1 LTPSRTFR
9 PTLYT
14 LLPNAF
20 RRGARDERGSTVVET
35 ALSLGLLSMLI
46 FGVFETCLAVYS
58 YHFLANAAHE
68 GARYAIVRGAR
79 WSVGCDGG
87 GNAGSGY
94 ASAMCTAS
102 TADIANYVVQRS
114 FPGILLTASNV
125 CVEYLGPTPGSA
137 TTTCDAGNS
146 IPADNAPGDIVQVT
160 VSYPFTLNVPG
171 LPAKRFTMS
180 STSQMV
186 IAE

>member
-1 LTPSRTFR
+1 LVELAISFSILTVLMFGTF
-9 PTLYT
+9 
-14 LLPNAF
+14 
-20 RRGARDERGSTVVET
+20 EV
-35 ALSLGLLSMLI
+35 
-46 FGVFETCLAVYS
+46 CLAVYS

-68 GARYAIVRGAR
+68 GARYAIVRGGR
-79 WSVGCDGG
+79 WKQSC
-87 GNAGSGY
+87 SGY
-94 ASAMCTAS
+94 TSSMCTAS

-114 FPGILLTASNV
+114 LPGIALTASDV

-137 TTTCDAGNS
+137 STTCSAANS
-146 IPADNAPGDIVQVT
+146 IAADKAPGDIVQVT

-171 LPAKRFTMS
+171 LPAKIFTMS

>member
-1 LTPSRTFR
+1 MIPSQTFR

-20 RRGARDERGSTVVET
+20 RRGKDERGATVLET
-35 ALSLGLLSMLI
+35 AFALWLLTMLI
-46 FGVFETCLAVYS
+46 FGVFESCLAVYS

-68 GARYAIVRGAR
+68 GARYAIVRGGR
-79 WSVGCDGG
+79 WSVGCDGSG
-87 GNAGSGY
+87 KAGSGY
-94 ASAMCTAS
+94 ASSMCTAS
-102 TADIANYVVQRS
+102 STDIANYVIERS
-114 FPGILLTASNV
+114 FPGILLTASDV

-137 TTTCDAGNS
+137 TTTCNAGNS
-146 IPADNAPGDIVQVT
+146 TASDNAPGDIVQVT
-160 VSYPFTLNVPG
+160 VRYPFTLRVPG
-171 LPAKRFTMS
+171 LPAKIFTMS

>member
-1 LTPSRTFR
+1 LVELAISFSILTVLMFGTF
-9 PTLYT
+9 
-14 LLPNAF
+14 
-20 RRGARDERGSTVVET
+20 EV
-35 ALSLGLLSMLI
+35 
-46 FGVFETCLAVYS
+46 CLAVYS
-58 YHFLANAAHE
+58 YHYLANAAHE
-68 GARYAIVRGAR
+68 GARYAIVRGGR
-79 WSVGCDGG
+79 WSHSCDDS

-94 ASAMCTAS
+94 TSSMCTAS

-114 FPGILLTASNV
+114 LPGIVLTASDV

-137 TTTCDAGNS
+137 STTCSAANS
-146 IPADNAPGDIVQVT
+146 IDADKAPGDIVQVT

-171 LPAKRFTMS
+171 LPAKVFTMS